1 MELAVSCFSPPGG
14 HCYAESITNGLAT
27 VEVTFV
33 APADGAYV
41 VQIESENSSFSATHF
56 YIVERR

>member
-1 MELAVSCFSPPGG
+1 VVAVS
-14 HCYAESITNGLAT
+14 L
-27 VEVTFV
+27 
-33 APADGAYV
+33 